1 MCLIVAQLLPSFP
14 GCSKFGLTVSNLWG
28 NFVKKLV
35 PHCIILTSKKGRP
48 EGRPNIL

>member
-14 GCSKFGLTVSNLWG
+14 GCSKIGLTVSNLWG